1 MTNLERGV
9 QRNVLPAALPMHVL
23 DGCCSELHY
32 GHFGSTS
39 SQLLRCVGE
48 TGTASIRSHQPETPW
63 TPNEVYTSKYSLS
76 LPPYI
81 SDKDNTLCKLHK
93 LFKAF

>member
-1 MTNLERGV
+1 M
-9 QRNVLPAALPMHVL
+9 LPAALPMHVL

-32 GHFGSTS
+32 GHFKSTS

-48 TGTASIRSHQPETPW
+48 TGTASIRSHQLETPW
-63 TPNEVYTSKYSLS
+63 TPHEVDTTKYSLS

-81 SDKDNTLCKLHK
+81 SDKVNSLCKLLK
-93 LFKAF
+93 VSKAF